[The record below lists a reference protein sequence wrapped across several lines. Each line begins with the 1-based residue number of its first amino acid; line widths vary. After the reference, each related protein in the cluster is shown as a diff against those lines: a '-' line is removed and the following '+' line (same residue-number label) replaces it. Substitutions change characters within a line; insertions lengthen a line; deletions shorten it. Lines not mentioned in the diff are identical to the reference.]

1 MEPFIRLENVKFSYQ
16 DEQPND
22 IAALDGLDFEIKRG
36 EFIALLGANGC
47 GKSTLAKHLN
57 ALLLPRE
64 GKVFVDG
71 LDTADSE
78 KLYEIRRKVG
88 MVLQNPDNQIVASI
102 VEEDVAF
109 GPENLGLSSSEI
121 RARVDDALRMVDM
134 YEYRLHA
141 THKLSGGQ
149 KQRVAIAGA
158 LAMHSEC
165 IVLDEPTAMLD
176 PQGRK
181 DVLSLVKKLNAE
193 NSLTIVLITHHMEE
207 AALAD
212 RVAVMSRGKI
222 KLEGTPQSVFSQQAD
237 ILKKY
242 NLTVP
247 QVTEL
252 ILKLR
257 RNGYALPGG
266 ILTVQACTDAL
277 LRLLEGKCTRA

>member
-16 DEQPND
+16 DEQTND
-22 IAALDGLDFEIKRG
+22 VAALDGLDFEIKRG

-78 KLYEIRRKVG
+78 KLYDIRRKVG

-181 DVLSLVKKLNAE
+181 DVLSLIKKLNAE

-242 NLTVP
+242 NLAVP

-252 ILKLR
+252 ILKLQ

-266 ILTVQACTDAL
+266 ILTVRECTDAL